1 MSFSLLR
8 VPKKAALTVW
18 SGLVVGTSCTLLLLT
33 EDRRRRINQAR
44 SAIRNADRIRS
55 SKQYHA
61 TTPILDGQSGVAIA
75 RLEEALSSP
84 TVVPRRFVRGRDKY
98 KDWSAPSTAAQTTQ
112 GQPGQDKSVIKSEDV
127 YASPTAERP
136 SKDDDAE
143 LELNQPGSAYDVP
156 RRRLIPKIHTLPFPR
171 LKGNPSRDA
180 ILLSESLEQT
190 KHVRPDVKSRQ
201 SVPQTS
207 WLESEHINVEE
218 NLERIKQAAD
228 LGDPDSLAHAV
239 EIVRNTL
246 QKTDL
251 APQDKGALA
260 QAAIRLSS
268 ECQQAGLMDSAI
280 RALHSAVELG
290 PMTEADYYE
299 ANPRPVIEYAVSAA
313 EAKIQRMKLE
323 GMKSSKHERLLLR
336 KRMDRTIMLLMPK
349 LTGVTTLSASRL
361 AEWLPAAEKCL
372 HLAFDLGNM
381 MDTASSIFWRIEYY
395 GGDADGQILLRFMER
410 LHEHGKLSQIVNTFN
425 LMRHKLAKLN
435 VDTWYAIGDLVA
447 DAVDNAP
454 GQNPAKLLEHMTEFC
469 PVGNCE
475 PLLPLRTT
483 WMTKILYCHWKR
495 VGNYLETAAV
505 FQRFQDLG
513 GFEKVVHKDGMY
525 RTMTQIALE
534 AEQWQELDSLLRSLV
549 AVKPSAAK
557 EARILGLLAL
567 AKARAGD
574 WNGVWDDFKS
584 MEHKER
590 IEDVFAP
597 ILHEFIKTHTTNE
610 TEDFLKA
617 YILDI
622 NIPINPFMVNMVA
635 NRYGD
640 VRDVDSFLEWL
651 SWCSAQGFEI
661 DAAFSNAILVNCRRR
676 WDFGFENLTHIYR
689 TLQALSPNF
698 VDDVTEIDMISAG
711 LTAHRKA
718 KIPFL
723 KKQVG
728 FANRKFNRWTL
739 AASAGDMRVDMRHA
753 FSMRDYRKVLFLYR
767 TAAHKK
773 NIPLDEGHL
782 RLAVQ
787 ASLRLEKRMQP
798 VLKMI
803 REAKDQN
810 IDVSQAI
817 TVVFLVQARQIF
829 ERDTSDKDLLMR
841 EVQDCISQFEAS
853 GLSLGHQALLRVAFQ
868 LLRARHLSGAL
879 SFGQSALRHKGITYP
894 DDIPTFKL
902 FFVAYGY
909 RADVQGMKWTL
920 AGAVHMQYYQKRAV
934 YLTLKD
940 VRNYLSKSIQS
951 TDVKKAQWVIE
962 EGLDMIRQQ
971 RLQLAEDR
979 KHVQRTAIDIMKR
992 AALEADQQ
1000 PTCEEAIQRREKIL
1014 AEIEANIKR
1023 EEEEEKIKI
1032 EARKAQMEAR
1042 KQAAQEAQKI
1052 SEKEADAL
1060 EVLLTTSR
1068 HEVAGDF

>member
-61 TTPILDGQSGVAIA
+61 TAPILDGQSGVAIA
-75 RLEEALSSP
+75 RLEEALSPSR
-84 TVVPRRFVRGRDKY
+84 TVPRRFVRGKDKY
-98 KDWSAPSTAAQTTQ
+98 KDWTAPPKGAQ
-112 GQPGQDKSVIKSEDV
+112 GQPGQETIANEPHDV
-127 YASPTAERP
+127 SASLTAKRP
-136 SKDDDAE
+136 RVDDGTD
-143 LELNQPGSAYDVP
+143 LELDHPGSAYDVP
-156 RRRLIPKIHTLPFPR
+156 LKRIVPKIHPVPFPR
-171 LKGNPSRDA
+171 LQAIPSGTPPLGDA
-180 ILLSESLEQT
+180 ILLFKGLERSKYART
-190 KHVRPDVKSRQ
+190 NVK
-201 SVPQTS
+201 TS
-207 WLESEHINVEE
+207 QGFPKSPSEHINAEE
-218 NLERIKQAAD
+218 TLERIQRAAD
-228 LGDPDSLAHAV
+228 FGSQDSLAQAV

-246 QKTDL
+246 RNTEL
-251 APQDKGALA
+251 APEDKSSLA
-260 QAAIRLSS
+260 HAAIMLSS
-268 ECQQAGLMDSAI
+268 KCQQAGLMDSAM

-290 PMTEADYYE
+290 PMAEADYYK
-299 ANPRPVIEYAVSAA
+299 ANPQPVIQYAISAA
-313 EAKIQRMKLE
+313 EARIEKVKLE
-323 GMKSSKHERLLLR
+323 GMKASKHERLFLR

-349 LTGVTTLSASRL
+349 LTGGTLSTPRL
-361 AEWLPAAEKCL
+361 AEWLPAVEKCM

-395 GGDADGQILLRFMER
+395 GGDPDGQILLRFMER
-410 LHEHGKLSQIVNTFN
+410 LHEHARHPQIVNTFN

-435 VDTWYAIGDLVA
+435 ADTWYAIGDLVA
-447 DAVDNAP
+447 EAVDNAP

-469 PVGNCE
+469 PLENCE

-495 VGNYLETAAV
+495 VGDYPETRAV

-513 GFEKVVHKDGMY
+513 GFEKIVHKDGMY
-525 RTMTQIALE
+525 RTMIQIALE
-534 AEQWQELDSLLRSLV
+534 AERWQELDHLLRNLL

-567 AKARAGD
+567 AKAKAGD
-574 WNGVWDDFKS
+574 WTAVWDDFKS
-584 MEHKER
+584 MENRER
-590 IEDVFAP
+590 MEDVFAP
-597 ILHEFIKTHTTNE
+597 VLHEFIKTHTTKE

-617 YILDI
+617 YIEDI
-622 NIPINPFMVNMVA
+622 KMPINSFMVNMVA

-651 SWCSAQGFEI
+651 SWCSTQGFEI
-661 DAAFSNAILVNCRRR
+661 DAAFGNAILMNCRRR
-676 WDFGFENLTHIYR
+676 WDFGFEGLTHIYR

-698 VDDVTEIDMISAG
+698 VDDVTETDMVSAG

-723 KKQVG
+723 KKQVA
-728 FANRKFNRWTL
+728 FANRKFHRWTL
-739 AASAGDMRVDMRHA
+739 AESAGDMRVDMRHA

-767 TAAHKK
+767 AAAHKK

-803 REAKDQN
+803 REARDQD
-810 IDVSQAI
+810 IDIDQAI
-817 TVVFLVQARQIF
+817 TLVFLVQARQIF
-829 ERDTSDKDLLMR
+829 ERDMSDKDVLLR
-841 EVQDCISQFEAS
+841 EVQDCIAQFEAS
-853 GLSLGHQALLRVAFQ
+853 GLSLGYQALLRVAFQ
-868 LLRARHLSGAL
+868 LLRARHPSAAI
-879 SFGQSALRHKGITYP
+879 SFGLTALRKKGVTYP
-894 DDIPTFKL
+894 DDIATFKL
-902 FFVAYGY
+902 FFAAYGT

-920 AGAVHMQYYQKRAV
+920 AGAVHLQYYQKRAV
-934 YLTLKD
+934 YLALKD

-962 EGLDMIRQQ
+962 QGLDMIRQQ

-979 KHVQRTAIDIMKR
+979 KQVQRQTIDIMKR
-992 AALEADQQ
+992 AALEAEQQ
-1000 PTCEEAIQRREKIL
+1000 PTCEEAIKRREQIL
-1014 AEIEANIKR
+1014 AEIEENVRR
-1023 EEEEEKIKI
+1023 EEEEETNKI
-1032 EARKAQMEAR
+1032 EARKAEMQAR
-1042 KQAAQEAQKI
+1042 KKAAEEAQEMNQ
-1052 SEKEADAL
+1052 EEADAMEL
-1060 EVLLTTSR
+1060 LLTTSR
-1068 HEVAGDF
+1068 HEIPGGF

>member
-18 SGLVVGTSCTLLLLT
+18 SGLAVGTSCTLLLLT

-61 TTPILDGQSGVAIA
+61 TAPSLDGQSGVAIA
-75 RLEEALSSP
+75 RLEEALSPS
-84 TVVPRRFVRGRDKY
+84 TVLPRRFVRGRDEY
-98 KDWSAPSTAAQTTQ
+98 KDWSAPSRAAQSTQ
-112 GQPGQDKSVIKSEDV
+112 GQPGQDKTVNKSEDLS
-127 YASPTAERP
+127 ASPTAKSPRVDYDTDL
-136 SKDDDAE
+136 KF
-143 LELNQPGSAYDVP
+143 NQAGSAYDVP
-156 RRRLIPKIHTLPFPR
+156 RRRIFPKIRALPFPR
-171 LKGNPSRDA
+171 LKEIPSRDA
-180 ILLSESLEQT
+180 ILLSENLERT
-190 KHVRPDVKSRQ
+190 EDVGPSVKSIQ
-201 SVPQTS
+201 SLPQSS
-207 WLESEHINVEE
+207 WLESEHIGVKE

-228 LGDPDSLAHAV
+228 FGDQDSLAHAV

-246 QKTDL
+246 RKTDL
-251 APQDKGALA
+251 APEDKSSLA
-260 QAAIRLSS
+260 QAAIKLSS
-268 ECQQAGLMDSAI
+268 KCQQAGLMDSAM

-299 ANPRPVIEYAVSAA
+299 ANPQIVIEYAISEA
-313 EAKIQRMKLE
+313 EAKIQKVKLA

-349 LTGVTTLSASRL
+349 LTGSTTLSASRL

-381 MDTASSIFWRIEYY
+381 IDTASSIFWRIEYY
-395 GGDADGQILLRFMER
+395 GGDPDGQILLRFMER
-410 LHEHGKLSQIVNTFN
+410 LHEHGKFSQIVNTFS
-425 LMRHKLAKLN
+425 LMRHKLAKLD
-435 VDTWYAIGDLVA
+435 VDTWYAIGNLVTN
-447 DAVDNAP
+447 AVDNAP
-454 GQNPAKLLEHMTEFC
+454 GQHPAKVLEHMTEFC
-469 PVGNCE
+469 PVKSCE

-495 VGNYLETAAV
+495 VGDYLETRSV
-505 FQRFQDLG
+505 FERFQDLG
-513 GFEKVVHKDGMY
+513 GLEKVVHKDGIY
-525 RTMTQIALE
+525 RTMIQIALE
-534 AEQWQELDSLLRSLV
+534 AEQWQEMDRLLQSLL
-549 AVKPSAAK
+549 AVKPSAGK

-567 AKARAGD
+567 AKAKAGD
-574 WNGVWDDFKS
+574 WNGVWDNFKS
-584 MEHKER
+584 MEHRDR

-597 ILHEFIKTHTTNE
+597 ILHEFIKTHTTKE

-617 YILDI
+617 YISDI
-622 NIPINPFMVNMVA
+622 KMPINPFMVNMVA

-640 VRDVDSFLEWL
+640 IRDVDSFLEWL
-651 SWCSAQGFEI
+651 SWCSTQGFKI
-661 DAAFSNAILVNCRRR
+661 DAAFSNAILINCRRR

-689 TLQALSPNF
+689 TLQALNPDF
-698 VDDVTEIDMISAG
+698 VDDVTETDMISAA

-728 FANRKFNRWTL
+728 FANRKFYRWTL
-739 AASAGDMRVDMRHA
+739 AESAGDMRVDMRHA

-803 REAKDQN
+803 REAKDQD

-841 EVQDCISQFEAS
+841 EVQDSISQFEAS
-853 GLSLGHQALLRVAFQ
+853 GLSLGHQSLLRVAFQ
-868 LLRARHLSGAL
+868 LLRARHLSGAI
-879 SFGQSALRHKGITYP
+879 SFGQSALRLKGITYP
-894 DDIPTFKL
+894 DDVPTFKL
-902 FFVAYGY
+902 FFAAYGY

-920 AGAVHMQYYQKRAV
+920 AGAVHMQYYQRRAV

-962 EGLDMIRQQ
+962 QGLDMIRQQ

-992 AALEADQQ
+992 AALDAEQQ
-1000 PTCEEAIQRREKIL
+1000 PTCAEAIQRREHIL
-1014 AEIEANIKR
+1014 AEIESNIRR
-1023 EEEEEKIKI
+1023 EEEEEKTKI
-1032 EARKAQMEAR
+1032 EARKAEMQAR
-1042 KQAAQEAQKI
+1042 KQAAQEAQRL
-1052 SEKEADAL
+1052 SEEEADAM
-1060 EVLLTTSR
+1060 EVLLTTKR
-1068 HEVAGDF
+1068 HEVPGDF